1 MLSLVSVCPGC
12 STPGVTPAAQ
22 WPGCSMWPSGDHII
36 IVIIVIII
44 EMIFRA
50 ADTKIEHLGLELSLE
65 EVQHI
70 VENVC
75 SRQTFR

>member
-1 MLSLVSVCPGC
+1 MIISF
-12 STPGVTPAAQ
+12 T
-22 WPGCSMWPSGDHII
+22 II
-36 IVIIVIII
+36 IIII